1 MRPRPAFLLSASR
14 PPPSKPRPRP
24 AYSPPSPLPSTPPQ
38 RDSHPRLRPRSAA
51 TVTGATNVASDAAAA
66 SSKPAGPSPLPHCP
80 PPPRTSAS
88 TTAPGDAAGRITNN
102 GQEATNAHPDGR
114 GRARARTKA
123 MGSVDHIFC
132 FPLDN
137 APWSHLPCCARTG
150 GDSGV
155 PRFTAPSVVP

>member
-14 PPPSKPRPRP
+14 PPPSKPKPRP
-24 AYSPPSPLPSTPPQ
+24 AYSPPPLSPQPHRNETPTHVFDRDRPPQ
-38 RDSHPRLRPRSAA
+38 SPVQRTSRPTQRPRPPSQQARH
-51 TVTGATNVASDAAAA
+51 
-66 SSKPAGPSPLPHCP
+66 PSPIAPR
-80 PPPRTSAS
+80 PPRTSAS